1 MKRLIWT
8 CLLMVLFVAGVIYAQ
23 NAGSTTLPV
32 PSTQASGAAK
42 VLMQIRSLMGRPR
55 ARSQA
60 EYLSKLKKSRQQA
73 LVLLDEMEKKYP
85 KSKELDEARLHGIV
99 ASMELGRIMHD
110 PKMGEKVE
118 QIAKKVLASNAP
130 PFLKLN
136 ADAYTVLLKVR
147 PIRTSATQPVTTI
160 DDKAA
165 EKIILDMT
173 NRYKNTKVRLD
184 ALLIGMQLAD
194 LQGLDTLIT
203 RLEDTV
209 LKEFPQHT
217 IAQRIRKRRELSMV
231 GKEFTASLTKLDGK
245 KLNLPKD
252 LLGKVVVIDFW
263 ATWCRPCVTEIPH
276 MKELYN
282 KYKSKGVEIVS
293 ISLDK
298 DKSRLE
304 KFISQHKITW
314 IQTFTGKGWE
324 DPTARKYNIN
334 AIPSIW
340 VIGKDGKVVSDRARG
355 RLAKVIE
362 RALKAKEPAN
372 NSSNTKKKINSKT

>member
-1 MKRLIWT
+1 
-8 CLLMVLFVAGVIYAQ
+8 MVLFIAGVIYAQ
-23 NAGSTTLPV
+23 DAGSTTLPV
-32 PSTQASGAAK
+32 PSTQASGATK

-173 NRYKNTKVRLD
+173 NRYRNTKVRLD

-263 ATWCRPCVTEIPH
+263 ATWCGPCVRELPH

-340 VIGKDGKVVSDRARG
+340 VIGKDGKVVSDHARG

-362 RALKAKEPAN
+362 RALKAKEPTN
-372 NSSNTKKKINSKT
+372 DSSNTKKKG

>member
-1 MKRLIWT
+1 MKRLTWT
-8 CLLMVLFVAGVIYAQ
+8 CSLMVLFTAGIILAQ
-23 NAGSTTLPV
+23 GVPPAGSASPT
-32 PSTQASGAAK
+32 TQASGAIET
-42 VLMQIRSLMGRPR
+42 LMKIRSLMARPR
-55 ARSQA
+55 AKTA
-60 EYLSKLKKSRQQA
+60 VEYINKLKQSRQQVLA
-73 LVLLDEMEKKYP
+73 LLEEMEQKYP
-85 KSKELDEARLHGIV
+85 NSKELNEARLHGIM
-99 ASMELGRIMHD
+99 ATMELGRATHD
-110 PKMGEKVE
+110 PKMGIKAEK
-118 QIAKKVLASNAP
+118 IAQKVLASNAQ

-136 ADAYTVLLKVR
+136 ADAYTVLLKIR
-147 PIRTSATQPVTTI
+147 PIRSSATQPAKPI
-160 DDKAA
+160 DDATARKT
-165 EKIILDMT
+165 ILDFT
-173 NRYKNTKVRLD
+173 KRYKDTKVGLD
-184 ALLIGMQLAD
+184 ALVIGLQLAD
-194 LQGLDTLIT
+194 IQGLDTLIKE
-203 RLEDTV
+203 LEDTI
-209 LKEFPQHT
+209 LKQYPKHPF
-217 IAQRIRKRRELSMV
+217 AQRIRKRRELSMV

-263 ATWCRPCVTEIPH
+263 ATWCAPCVRELPH

-282 KYKSKGVEIVS
+282 KYKPKGVEIVS

-314 IQTFTGKGWE
+314 VQTFTGKGWE

-362 RALKAKEPAN
+362 RALKTKEPAN
-372 NSSNTKKKINSKT
+372 DSSNTKKKE

>member
-1 MKRLIWT
+1 MKRVIGI
-8 CLLMVLFVAGVIYAQ
+8 CSLMVLFVAGVIYAQ
-23 NAGSTTLPV
+23 NAGSTTLPT
-32 PSTQASGAAK
+32 PSTQASGAAE
-42 VLMQIRSLMGRPR
+42 VLMKIRSLMGRPR
-55 ARSQA
+55 ARSRA
-60 EYLSKLKKSRQQA
+60 EYLSKLKQSRQQA

-118 QIAKKVLASNAP
+118 QIAKKVLASNAA

-160 DDKAA
+160 DDKTA
-165 EKIILDMT
+165 EKIILEMT

-209 LKEFPQHT
+209 LKEFPKHP
-217 IAQRIRKRRELSMV
+217 IVQRIRKRRELSMV

-252 LLGKVVVIDFW
+252 MLGKVVVIDFW
-263 ATWCRPCVTEIPH
+263 ATWCGPCVREIPH
-276 MKELYN
+276 MKELYD
-282 KYKSKGVEIVS
+282 KYKSKGVEIVG

-340 VIGKDGKVVSDRARG
+340 VIGKDGKVVSDHARG

-362 RALKAKEPAN
+362 RALKAKEPVN
-372 NSSNTKKKINSKT
+372 DSSNTKKKG

>member
-1 MKRLIWT
+1 MKRLIGI
-8 CLLMVLFVAGVIYAQ
+8 CSLMVLFIAGVIYAQ
-23 NAGSTTLPV
+23 NAGSTTPPV
-32 PSTQASGAAK
+32 PSTQASGAAE
-42 VLMQIRSLMGRPR
+42 VLMKIRSLMGRPR

-173 NRYKNTKVRLD
+173 NRYRNTKVRLD

-203 RLEDTV
+203 RLEDIV

-263 ATWCRPCVTEIPH
+263 ATWCAPCVTEIPH

-314 IQTFTGKGWE
+314 VQTFTGKGWE

-372 NSSNTKKKINSKT
+372 DSSNTKKKK